1 MEIVQGE
8 QLFLKPDRLATL
20 KPYYKS
26 EKLPQY
32 TTFKPNNWRFY
43 YIYFVYE
50 REKGEMWKKERVEE
64 QYEIKY
70 KSSFTFIILNYYIHE
85 TYLIVRELPTH
96 IHTHTCSNYINY
108 TYRCEIHSGVE
119 RKKSDAE
126 KLFLSKYTANKFIES
141 K

>member
-43 YIYFVYE
+43 YTYFVYE
-50 REKGEMWKKERVEE
+50 KKSEIWKKERMED
-64 QYEIKY
+64 QYKIKY
-70 KSSFTFIILNYYIHE
+70 KIVIL
-85 TYLIVRELPTH
+85 RP
-96 IHTHTCSNYINY
+96 
-108 TYRCEIHSGVE
+108 R
-119 RKKSDAE
+119 
-126 KLFLSKYTANKFIES
+126 
-141 K
+141 